1 MSKNIHDTFYDLIET
16 VNIKGNV
23 IINGTFDILHPG
35 HILLLSIG
43 AYVSI
48 YGIYKFTVAIDS
60 DERIKKL
67 KGNDRPVLD
76 QHSRK
81 YMLKNIKDVMDVQ
94 IFNSDQELVD
104 IIRGHDYMIKGDDYK
119 GYPVIGST
127 LVKDII
133 YVPRLDFSTTK
144 ILSKGS

>member
-1 MSKNIHDTFYDLIET
+1 MNKNIHDTFYDLIET
-16 VNIKGNV
+16 INIKGNV
-23 IINGTFDILHPG
+23 VINGTFDILHPG
-35 HILLLSIG
+35 HMLLLSVG

-67 KGNDRPVLD
+67 KGKDRPILD
-76 QHSRK
+76 QYSRK
-81 YMLKNIKDVMDVQ
+81 YMLENIKDVGGVL
-94 IFNSDQELVD
+94 IFDSDQELAD
-104 IIRGHDYMIKGDDYK
+104 IIKGHDYMVKGDDYK
-119 GYPVIGST
+119 GKPIIGSS